1 MAATTARVTFT
12 KTKTFTFTVDYP
24 NYSAL
29 SDAQILANANLPNG
43 TLAIG
48 ELLAGSAAM
57 NGAIV
62 DSVPWAVSAN
72 TDIEPYTTWS
82 ASTLLAVGARI
93 SPTTPTTK
101 LYTAT
106 AGTTGTTEPTWP
118 TTNGA
123 TVVSGTV
130 TFTCISKF

>member
-12 KTKTFTFTVDYP
+12 KTKTFTFTADYP

-29 SDAQILANANLPNG
+29 SNAEILAAANLPNG

-48 ELLAGSAAM
+48 ELLAGSTAM
-57 NGAIV
+57 NGVITTTA
-62 DSVPWAVSAN
+62 DWSVSSN

-82 ASTLLAVGARI
+82 ASTLLASGARI

-101 LYTAT
+101 LYTAS

-123 TVVSGTV
+123 TVASGTV